1 MKKISKFFG
10 FALLLGSAQVAL
22 ASADPCAV
30 VNNLKGRIDKTN
42 SAIASASM
50 EKLDDAAKEMGIN
63 LPSGGSVDQ
72 LEAAAKGLGIR
83 LPSGGKMSKEEVMVK
98 VLQFEE
104 GHLYKS
110 IQAAKF
116 ACDHE
121 REVAAAAKKAA
132 DEAKHRAFELS
143 HQLHRHCA
151 MYGSKKHRHY
161 ACRMVN

>member
-10 FALLLGSAQVAL
+10 FALLLSSAQVAL
-22 ASADPCAV
+22 ASADPCGV
-30 VNNLKGRIDKTN
+30 VNNLKGRLDKTN
-42 SAIASASM
+42 AAIAS
-50 EKLDDAAKEMGIN
+50 
-63 LPSGGSVDQ
+63 GSVDQ

-110 IQAAKF
+110 MQAAKF

-132 DEAKHRAFELS
+132 DEAKHLAFELS

-151 MYGSKKHRHY
+151 MYGSKKHRHF
-161 ACRMVN
+161 ACRMVR